1 MILNEKRVIKN
12 GQAGVL
18 PSTTEQD
25 KLLSD
30 KNLKDKGLTDAFI
43 ARDFYGK
50 QKPRSIAKIISL
62 VIPPSTNYGKAVY
75 GNGKYIY
82 VIGDP
87 INIKNK
93 IADWPIFVW
102 REDLFDKLDT
112 VSSDVSAD
120 GDRIT
125 VTTAKSIGK
134 IGNSR
139 VITKQSLDTILN
151 VHDQNVKNQID
162 QANKP
167 ASETAEIEE
176 LPIIKE
182 PETDISYTDD
192 DFDPKYNIDI
202 TAGEDVKSST
212 NTTSNGVQTKLGKDG
227 KYELVYNTPFGGENA
242 EKQPLTGIDKNTLKA
257 AKNQIN
263 NQYITYAI
271 QMIIRIW
278 VNGNNTLKE
287 LPAVIEFMKAPK
299 SDYGNFGPKTKAV
312 LQALNMGYFKTES
325 DKLTDELIDKLFELP
340 TYGVKSESKQITLKD
355 VLHEMYGIF
364 EQTIPGFDYDAAKK
378 IVTKYKPK
386 TTTKTTEKPKA
397 EKEVE
402 KPEDK
407 KVPEKP
413 EEKTKPKP
421 PKDTIIRNK
430 NDFLIPASVR
440 NNITKYGPSEYP
452 TGTSMTSPYFKN
464 LVYGKKPTMKA
475 GAGVYEKD
483 KLYLFKD
490 WSDYDSTDGSLD
502 YGMFGSNATNF
513 YYKDDGSGIGRLAGK
528 ITDVKIVIGGY
539 WGRQTPS
546 IFTYFWVQDGKSG
559 GWLPTTWIGTTGLN

>member
-62 VIPPSTNYGKAVY
+62 VIPPSTNYGKSVY

-93 IADWPIFVW
+93 IADWPISVW
-102 REDLFDKLDT
+102 REDLFDKLDNTKVSGDEQTLT
-112 VSSDVSAD
+112 VP
-120 GDRIT
+120 
-125 VTTAKSIGK
+125 KSIGN

-139 VITKQSLDTILN
+139 VITKQSLDIILN
-151 VHDQNVKNQID
+151 IHDQNVKNQID

-167 ASETAEIEE
+167 APETAEIEE
-176 LPIIKE
+176 PPIIKE

-192 DFDPKYNIDI
+192 DFDPKYNTTI

-212 NTTSNGVQTKLGKDG
+212 STTSNSVQTKLGKDG

-242 EKQPLTGIDKNTLKA
+242 EKQPITGIDKNTLKA

-263 NQYITYAI
+263 NEYVTYAI
-271 QMIIRIW
+271 QMIIRTW
-278 VNGNNTLKE
+278 VNGNNTFKE

-312 LQALNMGYFKTES
+312 LRALNMGYFKTDS

-340 TYGVKSESKQITLKD
+340 TYGVKSESKQITLKA

-364 EQTIPGFDYDAAKK
+364 EQTIPGFDYDSAKK
-378 IVTKYKPK
+378 IVTKYKTK

-413 EEKTKPKP
+413 KEKTQPKP

-430 NDFLIPASVR
+430 NDFLIPAAVR
-440 NNITKYGPSEYP
+440 NNITKHGPSKYP
-452 TGTSMTSPYFKN
+452 TGASITSPYFKN

-475 GAGVYEKD
+475 GTGVYEKG

-502 YGMFGSNATNF
+502 YGTFGSNATNF
-513 YYKDDGSGIGRLAGK
+513 YYGGDRSGIGRIDGK
-528 ITDVKIVIGGY
+528 ITDIKIVIGRYYGKS
-539 WGRQTPS
+539 TPD
-546 IFTYFWVQDGKSG
+546 IFTYFWIQTKSGG